1 MDIRQ
6 QLNELFGKKT
16 KTINSKGQ
24 MIVWLSHINDP
35 FFGVVPMIHQAIPY
49 IDKTYYTLVLNIQD
63 SKGLEPD
70 NFLWSWA
77 ATKTGSKMST
87 IIPMDLIKHELKKI
101 KKEGEFHSIQK
112 IKCEAEF
119 QLEKW
124 KTEYKDKFGPTSIK
138 VKLLQPSKIFKKS
151 EFQLNSKPSDPDNYG
166 IPRGLYPSSF
176 KGLFDQKILDEE
188 MESKWERLLKTKK
201 MKDSKKDA
209 IQTNTQMKLKKRK
222 K

>member
-77 ATKTGSKMST
+77 ATKTGSSWNGALSSSCRQRW
-87 IIPMDLIKHELKKI
+87 I
-101 KKEGEFHSIQK
+101 
-112 IKCEAEF
+112 
-119 QLEKW
+119 
-124 KTEYKDKFGPTSIK
+124 
-138 VKLLQPSKIFKKS
+138 
-151 EFQLNSKPSDPDNYG
+151 
-166 IPRGLYPSSF
+166 GLSS
-176 KGLFDQKILDEE
+176 G
-188 MESKWERLLKTKK
+188 TGV
-201 MKDSKKDA
+201 
-209 IQTNTQMKLKKRK
+209 
-222 K
+222 